1 MARKKKAAKKKAAVK
16 KAVKRRVV
24 RRTVARVVVVRKVT
38 GKRGT
43 PSRVVAAKRVLREA
57 AEQKLR
63 EGLWK
68 RDQAK
73 TRKQHLA
80 AKKIIDKARAE
91 LRRIK

>member
-24 RRTVARVVVVRKVT
+24 RSTVARVVVRKVT
-38 GKRGT
+38 RKRGT